1 MTAMIFTIE
10 PDEFPGWSPPLV
22 ELDRAADGGNAGT
35 VPGAGAASTAKTP
48 TRTALAD
55 SWKKPACHGSRPRK

>member
-10 PDEFPGWSPPLV
+10 PDEFPGLSALV

-35 VPGAGAASTAKTP
+35 VPA
-48 TRTALAD
+48 
-55 SWKKPACHGSRPRK
+55 PAP